1 MVSLIDIY
9 NIKESTFEK
18 LEELKSSR
26 NPARGNKAKN
36 REKDF
41 ELVSGEPDPETGR
54 ISSKVVRKL
63 SLSNMFND
71 LYAEAQD
78 FEKLTKEEKYQ
89 NDTALYNISEEL
101 KELIK
106 VFRKHLRDNY
116 PDEHRKIEEA
126 NVTGTGTSISTGDSP
141 AFATPF
147 AFGDNKKKKLK
158 TYKSIGYK
166 EINEQE
172 QEDERFNQSTKT
184 ISGLADLF
192 LNYSRRLRKGEFK
205 GIQSGEIDEID
216 DLLAMVLTA
225 AEETNITAIIQRL
238 ENMLEPRLKDY

>member
-1 MVSLIDIY
+1 MVSLVDIY
-9 NIKESTFEK
+9 NVKESTFEK
-18 LEELKSSR
+18 FQELKSSR

-89 NDTALYNISEEL
+89 NDTVIYNISEEL
-101 KELIK
+101 KEIIK

-116 PDEHRKIEEA
+116 PEEHRKIDEA
-126 NVTGTGTSISTGDSP
+126 NTTGTSTSFTAGPSGTGP
-141 AFATPF
+141 FATPF
-147 AFGDNKKKKLK
+147 AFGKKKDKDIEVL
-158 TYKSIGYK
+158 GYK
-166 EINEQE
+166 
-172 QEDERFNQSTKT
+172 KV
-184 ISGLADLF
+184 
-192 LNYSRRLRKGEFK
+192 K
-205 GIQSGEIDEID
+205 
-216 DLLAMVLTA
+216 
-225 AEETNITAIIQRL
+225 
-238 ENMLEPRLKDY
+238 